1 LGSEDD
7 APDAMEREFENMER
21 QIRIESE
28 EIDN

>member
-7 APDAMEREFENMER
+7 APDALERELENMER
-21 QIRIESE
+21 QLRVESE